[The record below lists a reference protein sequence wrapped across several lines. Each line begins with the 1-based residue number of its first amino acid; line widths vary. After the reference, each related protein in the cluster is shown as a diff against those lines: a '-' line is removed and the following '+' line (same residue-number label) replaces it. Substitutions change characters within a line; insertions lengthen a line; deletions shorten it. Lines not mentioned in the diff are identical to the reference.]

1 MHARSEFVMQLR
13 ALPDTPVTWT
23 GGRPEDEDARLVWEA
38 VTRWRLTTY
47 RSVVAFF
54 RSFCLAHARQ
64 LLGRPDLRGPLAGAL
79 RRPVAQ
85 RPIPT

>member
-38 VTRWRLTTY
+38 VTRRRLTTY

-64 LLGRPDLRGPLAGAL
+64 LLGHLDGTVLRIRGGA
-79 RRPVAQ
+79 PS
-85 RPIPT
+85 